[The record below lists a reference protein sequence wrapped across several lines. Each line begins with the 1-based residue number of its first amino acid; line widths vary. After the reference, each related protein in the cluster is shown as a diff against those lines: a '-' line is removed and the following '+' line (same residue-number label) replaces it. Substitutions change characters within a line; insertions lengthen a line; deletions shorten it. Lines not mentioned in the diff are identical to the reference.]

1 MNMNLQMLY
10 KYAAN
15 RTLHRL
21 IRYMVTL
28 ILCMV
33 MFLLLLVSMFAWR
46 YIRRERTACD
56 QCLNGGIRQAGMIS
70 FEGYSYSRE
79 FLNDMLNM
87 DEITGVTSGS
97 IYQPTT
103 DMIEELGVQQEKLD
117 PEYVKQ
123 QDGVPW
129 FYMSWFGVDVCHF
142 NLRDGKRPEEW
153 ELAEA
158 ESLIYLGANFKDIP
172 VGTKYDCEFEQTTY
186 VVGGI
191 LEKGTCWI
199 CDSVYTFESI
209 RDTRYVENLDNMVV
223 LIDPDLISLRCTYTV
238 KNGYSLEET
247 EQKLQQLAEKHNAKI
262 KLARLEDVIDENEYQ
277 YSHILNAIRT
287 MTFIIMLTSLVILER
302 TQFSEMISDTEYF
315 GIFYANGAAT
325 RDLALILVGENLL
338 KVAAAYLLAG
348 VGGYFVLR
356 STWQLFQPGIENWRN
371 VRTIYFGQAMLP
383 AFLIGLL
390 IVALATLK
398 PILWMRKKSPVE
410 LMQEYK
416 V

>member
-1 MNMNLQMLY
+1 MSLQMLY

-33 MFLLLLVSMFAWR
+33 MFALLLISLFAWR
-46 YIRRERTACD
+46 YIRQERTACN
-56 QCLNGGIRQAGMIS
+56 QCLNGGIKQAGMLS
-70 FEGYSYSRE
+70 FEGYSYSNE
-79 FLNDMLNM
+79 FLYDMLNM
-87 DEITGVTSGS
+87 DEITGVTSGGV
-97 IYQPTT
+97 YQPTV
-103 DMIEELGVQQEKLD
+103 DVMGELGTQQEKLD

-123 QDGVPW
+123 QNGVPW
-129 FYMSWFGVDVCHF
+129 FYMSWSGVDVCHF
-142 NLRDGKRPEEW
+142 NLSEGKRPEEW
-153 ELAEA
+153 DLAED
-158 ESLIYLGANFKDIP
+158 ESLIYLGVNFKDIP

-199 CDSVYTFESI
+199 CDDVYIFESI

-223 LIDPDLISLRCTYTV
+223 YIAPYLVSGRCTYTV

-247 EQKLQQLAEKHNAKI
+247 EQKLQQLAEKHDAKI

-277 YSHILNAIRT
+277 YSYILNAIRA
-287 MTFIIMLTSLVILER
+287 MTFIIMITALVILER

-315 GIFYANGAAT
+315 GIFYANGATT
-325 RDLALILVGENLL
+325 RDLVLILVGENLL

-348 VGGYFVLR
+348 IGGYFVLR
-356 STWQLFQPGIENWRN
+356 STWQIFQPGIDNWRN

-398 PILWMRKKSPVE
+398 PILWMKKKSPVE
-410 LMQEYK
+410 LIQEYK

>member
-1 MNMNLQMLY
+1 MNVKMLY

-33 MFLLLLVSMFAWR
+33 MFLLLLVSLFAWR

-56 QCLNGGIRQAGMIS
+56 QCLNGGIKQAGMIS
-70 FEGYSYSRE
+70 FEDGWSE
-79 FLNDMLNM
+79 NAILDNILNM
-87 DEITGVTSGS
+87 DEIIGVTSGS

-103 DMIEELGVQQEKLD
+103 DMIEELGAQQEQLD

-123 QDGVPW
+123 QNGVPW
-129 FYMSWFGVDVCHF
+129 FHMSWSGVDVCHF
-142 NLRDGKRPEEW
+142 NLSDGKRPEEW
-153 ELAEA
+153 DLAED

-172 VGTKYDCEFEQTTY
+172 VDTKYDCEFEQTTY

-199 CDSVYTFESI
+199 CDDVYIFESI

-223 LIDPDLISLRCTYTV
+223 YIAPYLVSGRCTYTV

-247 EQKLQQLAEKHNAKI
+247 EQKLLQLAEQHNAKI

-315 GIFYANGAAT
+315 GIFYANGATT
-325 RDLALILVGENLL
+325 RDLVSILVGENLL
-338 KVAAAYLLAG
+338 KVVAAYLLAG

-371 VRTIYFGQAMLP
+371 VRAIYFGQAMLP
-383 AFLIGLL
+383 AFLIGLV
-390 IVALATLK
+390 IVILATLR
-398 PILWMRKKSPVE
+398 PVLWMKKKSPVE

>member
-1 MNMNLQMLY
+1 MSLQMLY

-33 MFLLLLVSMFAWR
+33 MFALLLISLFAWR
-46 YIRRERTACD
+46 YIRQERTACN
-56 QCLNGGIRQAGMIS
+56 QCLNGGIKQAGMLS
-70 FEGYSYSRE
+70 FEGYSYSNE
-79 FLNDMLNM
+79 FLYDMLNM
-87 DEITGVTSGS
+87 DEITGVTSGGV
-97 IYQPTT
+97 YQPTV
-103 DMIEELGVQQEKLD
+103 DVMGELGTQQEKLD

-123 QDGVPW
+123 QNGVPW
-129 FYMSWFGVDVCHF
+129 FYMSWSGVDVCHF
-142 NLRDGKRPEEW
+142 NLSEGKRPEEW
-153 ELAEA
+153 DLAED
-158 ESLIYLGANFKDIP
+158 ESLIYLGVNFKDIP

-199 CDSVYTFESI
+199 CDDVYIFESI
-209 RDTRYVENLDNMVV
+209 RDTRYVEKLDSMVV
-223 LIDPDLISLRCTYTV
+223 CIDPDLISLRCTYTV
-238 KNGYSLEET
+238 KKGYSLEET
-247 EQKLQQLAEKHNAKI
+247 EQKLLQLAEKHDEKI

-277 YSHILNAIRT
+277 YSYILNAIRA
-287 MTFIIMLTSLVILER
+287 MTFLIMITALVILER

-315 GIFYANGAAT
+315 GIFYANGATT
-325 RDLALILVGENLL
+325 RDLVLILVGENLL

-348 VGGYFVLR
+348 IGGYFVLR
-356 STWQLFQPGIENWRN
+356 STWQIFQPGIDNWRN

-398 PILWMRKKSPVE
+398 PILWMKKKSPVE
-410 LMQEYK
+410 LIQEYK

>member
-1 MNMNLQMLY
+1 MSLQMLY

-33 MFLLLLVSMFAWR
+33 MFALLLISLFAWR
-46 YIRRERTACD
+46 YIRQERTACN
-56 QCLNGGIRQAGMIS
+56 QCLNGGIKQAGMLS
-70 FEGYSYSRE
+70 FEGYSYSNE
-79 FLNDMLNM
+79 FLYDMLNM
-87 DEITGVTSGS
+87 DEITGVTSGGV
-97 IYQPTT
+97 YQPTV
-103 DMIEELGVQQEKLD
+103 DVMGELGTQQEKLD

-123 QDGVPW
+123 QNGVPW
-129 FYMSWFGVDVCHF
+129 FYMSWSGVDVCHF
-142 NLRDGKRPEEW
+142 NLSEGKRPEEW
-153 ELAEA
+153 DLAED
-158 ESLIYLGANFKDIP
+158 ESLIYLGVNFKDIP

-199 CDSVYTFESI
+199 CDDVYIFESI

-223 LIDPDLISLRCTYTV
+223 YIAPYLVSGRCTYTV

-247 EQKLQQLAEKHNAKI
+247 EQKLQQLAEKHDAKI

-277 YSHILNAIRT
+277 YSYILNAIRA
-287 MTFIIMLTSLVILER
+287 MTFIIMITALVILER

-315 GIFYANGAAT
+315 GIFYANGATT
-325 RDLALILVGENLL
+325 RDLVLILVGENLL

-348 VGGYFVLR
+348 IGGYFVLR
-356 STWQLFQPGIENWRN
+356 STWQIFQPGIDNWRN

-398 PILWMRKKSPVE
+398 PILWMMKKSPVE
-410 LMQEYK
+410 LIQEYK